1 MLDWLWRDLR
11 YGVRSLNKK
20 RRFAL
25 LAIFAPALWISLTTE
40 IFSVIYNG
48 VFNSFP
54 YKAAAS

>member
-1 MLDWLWRDLR
+1 MQEGRLDRTM
-11 YGVRSLNKK
+11 RSLNKE

-25 LAIFAPALWISLTTE
+25 LAIFAPALWISSTTE
-40 IFSVIYNG
+40 IFSDIYNG